1 MCKTSSK
8 KAKENQFHCAENVLP
23 ICDLIP
29 RLPSI
34 CGNVMVRVV
43 VVVVLL
49 VVVVVVVVMI
59 MVVVVVVV
67 VVMIMVV
74 VVVVMVVVVV
84 YVLVTMLFS
93 RPGQSQGLFY
103 KHLCD

>member
-59 MVVVVVVV
+59 MVVVVVVM
-67 VVMIMVV
+67 VVM
-74 VVVVMVVVVV
+74 VV

-93 RPGQSQGLFY
+93 RPGRSQGLFY